1 MAMVDSVS
9 LLNQAVVKLRENLR
23 DASNEKTKRHIAL
36 AITYTENA
44 ILRAEVA
51 DDASLLPG

>member
-1 MAMVDSVS
+1 MPMSDSVS
-9 LLNQAVVKLRENLR
+9 LLSQAIVRLRQLLR
-23 DASNEKTKRHIAL
+23 DASNDTTKRHLAL

-51 DDASLLPG
+51 DDHSLLPT